1 MEWSRAIDLAK
12 DIRVL
17 LQPACERVE
26 IAGSVRRMRSDVH
39 DIEIVAVPKQDPFD
53 RLQLRLTDLIS
64 HNWFMPGAKSKD
76 GKKPPLGP
84 RYYRLRVPVD
94 LNPSLLES
102 IQLDIFA
109 VLPPADWGVIYTIR
123 TGSAEF
129 SHWIVTE
136 ALRKGM
142 KVDGGQLFRIHRDEQ
157 PWRFEHIPCPEEQ
170 DFFKALEIP
179 WVEPPQREP
188 GLFPALTI
196 PGLALG
202 ARSPSTSVSTAP
214 QSINQSINLNQ
225 INKSNQIK
233 SGDLNDG

>member
-1 MEWSRAIDLAK
+1 MPPWVSKSQCLKMEWSRAIDLAK
-12 DIRVL
+12 DIRIL

-26 IAGSVRRMRSDVH
+26 IAGSVRRMRH
-39 DIEIVAVPKQDPFD
+39 EINDIEIVALPKRDPFD
-53 RLQLRLTDLIS
+53 RLQLRIIDLIS
-64 HNWFMPGAKSKD
+64 HHWLEHGLKSKD
-76 GKKPPLGP
+76 GKKVPFGP
-84 RYYRLRVPVD
+84 RYYRLTLPAENYSLKLGLQVD
-94 LNPSLLES
+94 V
-102 IQLDIFA
+102 FA

-179 WVEPPQREP
+179 WADPPNENQ
-188 GLFPALTI
+188 
-196 PGLALG
+196 
-202 ARSPSTSVSTAP
+202 VSSQP
-214 QSINQSINLNQ
+214 
-225 INKSNQIK
+225 
-233 SGDLNDG
+233 